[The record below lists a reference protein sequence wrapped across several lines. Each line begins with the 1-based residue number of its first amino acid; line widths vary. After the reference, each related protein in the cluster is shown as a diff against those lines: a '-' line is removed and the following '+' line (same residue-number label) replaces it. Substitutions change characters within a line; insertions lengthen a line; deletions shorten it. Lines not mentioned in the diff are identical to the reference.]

1 MPPNASGAPSFT
13 SLEIFILDN
22 VNTTTT
28 ESGIILDRRQILT
41 GATALGLSASLL
53 GSPAMAQSTPKKG
66 GTLRMGMEG
75 GSASDSLDP
84 LTYADSIQVTM
95 SLMLWN
101 NLVEVAD
108 NGDATGELF
117 ESWEV
122 KPGATEWVFNVRK
135 GITFT
140 SGKTLDADDVIY
152 SINLHRGET
161 KSPAKSLLADIKE
174 IKKLSAT
181 QVQITMSKG
190 NVDLPFNLSDYHI
203 IVVPNGFKDYSKPDG
218 TGAFVLDEFQPG
230 VRATFKRKSGNY
242 WKPNR
247 GNFDRVELIY
257 IGDASQRTTALQT
270 GTVDIINRVNPK
282 TAALLAKAPNL
293 KVSRTPGMGNR
304 FCFVAHTDKS
314 PFSNRDVM
322 LALKYGIDRQKIVEN
337 VYSGYASIGNDNC
350 VGPKMKYFDPKQT
363 LNRFDPEKAKFH
375 MKKSGHT
382 GAIELQ
388 VSEGAF
394 SGATD
399 AGQIFQESLSK
410 AGINLDLKRVSAD
423 GYWDNIWLKQPFCA
437 VYWANRPT
445 IDNQLT
451 SIFAGGKG
459 NPWNDS
465 HFENADFNKTL
476 EAARVEIDPKKR
488 QEMYSR
494 CQELVSQNAGMV
506 NYAVQ
511 DYLDAH
517 STKLQGLTLSGRFD
531 MGDGRIPEKG
541 WFA

>member
-1 MPPNASGAPSFT
+1 MANVETT
-13 SLEIFILDN
+13 SD
-22 VNTTTT
+22 
-28 ESGIILDRRQILT
+28 SGIILDRRQLIL
-41 GATALGLSASLL
+41 GASAVGLASTF
-53 GSPAMAQSTPKKG
+53 GAAPVMAQSAPKKG

-75 GSASDSLDP
+75 GSPSDSLDP
-84 LTYADSIQVTM
+84 LTYADSIPITM

-101 NLVEVAD
+101 NLVEIAD
-108 NGDATGELF
+108 NGDAVGELF

-122 KPGATEWVFNVRK
+122 KPGAADWTFNVRK

-152 SINLHRGET
+152 SINMHRGET

-174 IKKLSAT
+174 VKKLSAT
-181 QVQITMSKG
+181 QVQITMNKG
-190 NVDLPFNLSDYHI
+190 NIDLPFNLSDYHI
-203 IVVPNGFKDYSKPDG
+203 IVVPNGFKDFSKPDG
-218 TGAFVLDEFQPG
+218 TGAFTLDEFQPG
-230 VRATFKRKSGNY
+230 VRATFKRKPGNY

-257 IGDASQRTTALQT
+257 IGDANQRTTALQT
-270 GTVDIINRVNPK
+270 GTVDIINRVSPK
-282 TAALLAKAPNL
+282 TAALLAKNPAV

-322 LALKYGIDRQKIVEN
+322 LALKFGIDRQKIVDN

-350 VGPKMKYFDPKQT
+350 VGPKMKFYDSKQPM
-363 LNRFDPEKAKFH
+363 NRFDIDKAKFH

-410 AGINLDLKRVSAD
+410 AGINLDLKRVSGD
-423 GYWDNIWLKQPFCA
+423 GYWDNVWLKQPFCA
-437 VYWANRPT
+437 VYWGNRPT

-451 SIFAGGKG
+451 STFYGGKG

-465 HFENADFNKTL
+465 HFENADFSKTL
-476 EAARVEIDPKKR
+476 ESARVEIDQKKR
-488 QEMYSR
+488 QEMYSH
-494 CQELVSQNAGMV
+494 CQELVSQNAGMI

-517 STKLQGLTLSGRFD
+517 NTKLQGLTPSGRYD
-531 MGDGRIPEKG
+531 MGDDRIPEKG

>member
-1 MPPNASGAPSFT
+1 MN
-13 SLEIFILDN
+13 
-22 VNTTTT
+22 
-28 ESGIILDRRQILT
+28 
-41 GATALGLSASLL
+41 
-53 GSPAMAQSTPKKG
+53 
-66 GTLRMGMEG
+66 
-75 GSASDSLDP
+75 
-84 LTYADSIQVTM
+84 
-95 SLMLWN
+95 
-101 NLVEVAD
+101 
-108 NGDATGELF
+108 
-117 ESWEV
+117 
-122 KPGATEWVFNVRK
+122 
-135 GITFT
+135 
-140 SGKTLDADDVIY
+140 
-152 SINLHRGET
+152 
-161 KSPAKSLLADIKE
+161 
-174 IKKLSAT
+174 
-181 QVQITMSKG
+181 KG

-203 IVVPNGFKDYSKPDG
+203 IIVPNGFKDFSKPDG
-218 TGAFVLDEFQPG
+218 TGAFTLDEFQPG
-230 VRATFKRKSGNY
+230 VRATFKRKPGNY

-247 GNFDRVELIY
+247 GNFDRVELVY
-257 IGDASQRTTALQT
+257 IGDANQRTTALQT
-270 GTVDIINRVNPK
+270 GTVDIINRVSPK
-282 TAALLAKAPNL
+282 TAALLAKNPAV

-322 LALKYGIDRQKIVEN
+322 LALKFGIDRQKIVDN

-350 VGPKMKYFDPKQT
+350 VGPKMKFYDPKQPM
-363 LNRFDPEKAKFH
+363 NRFDIDKAKFH

-410 AGINLDLKRVSAD
+410 AGINLDLKRVSGD
-423 GYWDNIWLKQPFCA
+423 GYWDNVWLKQPFCA
-437 VYWANRPT
+437 VYWGNRPT

-451 SIFAGGKG
+451 STFYGGKG

-465 HFENADFNKTL
+465 HFENADFSKTL
-476 EAARVEIDPKKR
+476 ESARVEIDPKKR
-488 QEMYSR
+488 QEMYSH

-517 STKLQGLTLSGRFD
+517 STKLQGLTPSGRYD
-531 MGDGRIPEKG
+531 MGDDRIPEKG